1 MKILVLGDSLTIA
14 RNTKGCFYLADA
26 FPQLD
31 LTLVGKKGW
40 GSQDVLTLL
49 PTLAFENYDG
59 VFLWIG
65 INDAQFKS
73 EVVPYYFR
81 RNLQAIIQQIPKPLL
96 IISPPCVDEKK
107 QWERSNQRIG
117 EYVTILASFQQPF
130 FNFYDA
136 LLKRSDYP
144 QLLKGA
150 FDDGLHFEEAG
161 YAFLAKELYRQKKAF
176 FNGLM
181 PPKSS

>member
-14 RNTKGCFYLADA
+14 TDDDGKYYLQKA
-26 FPQLD
+26 FPQLE
-31 LTLVGKKGW
+31 LTLVGEKGW
-40 GSQDVLTLL
+40 GSEDILNIL
-49 PTLAFENYDG
+49 PTLSFTTYDG

-81 RNLQAIIQQIPKPLL
+81 KNLQAIVQQIPKPLV

-117 EYVTILASFQQPF
+117 EYVAILASLHQPF
-130 FNFYDA
+130 FNFYEL
-136 LLKRSDYP
+136 LLKKDYP
-144 QLLKGA
+144 ELLKGA
-150 FDDGLHFEEAG
+150 FDDGLHFEKAG
-161 YAFLAKELYRQKKAF
+161 YRLLAKAF
-176 FNGLM
+176 CQQF
-181 PPKSS
+181 PIFSR